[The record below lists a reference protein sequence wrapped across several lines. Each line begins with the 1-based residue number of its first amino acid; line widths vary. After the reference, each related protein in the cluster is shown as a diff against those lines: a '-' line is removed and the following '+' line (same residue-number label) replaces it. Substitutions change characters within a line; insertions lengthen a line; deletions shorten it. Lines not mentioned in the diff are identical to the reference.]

1 MTPRSRVYLVRAAD
15 LAWFLVCAVASSVWC
30 VTAASQLSATFD
42 EPIYLQRG
50 LEHWRTGSYSG
61 LLRLGTMPLP
71 VDIVT
76 LPLYLAEYWRGVPFD
91 LDNDFTR
98 LLPWARAGTLV
109 FWWLLLV
116 YGWLAGRELA
126 GPWGGRWAVAV
137 LACEPS
143 LLAHA
148 GLATTDLAL
157 TACVLALV
165 YHFRT
170 GRDAGWFPR
179 VGLPMFWLAA
189 AVLAKASGIVFGPL
203 CILAVEAERVIRMRA
218 TPPVLRTPYSVLRTQ
233 YVKFHRDLT
242 WIVGGGLLLV
252 FLYCGSDWKPEPS
265 FVDWAQRQPH
275 GRWVWLAEHLCIFS
289 NAGEGIVRQVK
300 HNLHGHGTYLLGRS
314 HPRALWYYFP
324 VVLTIKLS
332 LPVLLAPVL
341 LALARPRALFNW
353 ACVAAGALL
362 VFSLTCR
369 VQIGIRMLLPLVAL
383 AIVGLTAAA
392 VQAAQ
397 SLAPGW
403 RRNWLTASGAGCL
416 AWTVAAAVGVWPHG
430 LSYIN
435 PLWGGSDHGYT
446 LVSEANYDWGQ
457 GLKDLARWQTGA
469 GLSEL
474 DIWYFGSDPAYLKP
488 PLRHVPLHI
497 LPIQAPDDVRPY
509 VRGHYL
515 AVSTT
520 LLYGTTMTD
529 AHQRAMA
536 YLRGRRP
543 VARTR
548 TFLIYDFTGE

>member
-1 MTPRSRVYLVRAAD
+1 MQPRLPFTD
-15 LAWFLVCAVASSVWC
+15 ILWFLVCAVASSVWC
-30 VTAASQLSATFD
+30 VTAAGRLSATFD

-61 LLRLGTMPLP
+61 ILRLGTMPLP
-71 VDIVT
+71 VDVVT
-76 LPLYLAEYWRGVPFD
+76 LPLYLAERWRGVPFD
-91 LDNDFTR
+91 LEQDFAR
-98 LLPWARAGTLV
+98 ILPWARASTLF
-109 FWWLLLV
+109 FWWLLLT
-116 YGWLAGRELA
+116 YGWLAGRQLA
-126 GPWGGRWAVAV
+126 GVWGGRWAVAL

-170 GRDAGWFPR
+170 GREAGWLRR
-179 VGLPMFWLAA
+179 VGLPMFWFAA

-203 CILAVEAERVIRMRA
+203 CLVVVELERV
-218 TPPVLRTPYSVLRTQ
+218 LRLRQAEAPTQYSVLSTQ
-233 YVKFHRDLT
+233 YSALRRDLT
-242 WIVGGGLLLV
+242 LIMGGGMVLI
-252 FLYCGSDWKPEPS
+252 FLYCGCDWNPEPS
-265 FVDWAQRQPH
+265 FVAWAHRQPDDTT
-275 GRWVWLAEHLCIFS
+275 GRTMVWLAEHLRIFS
-289 NAGEGIVRQVK
+289 NAGEGIVRQIK
-300 HNLHGHGTYLLGRS
+300 HNLHGHGTYLLGHA

-332 LPVLLAPVL
+332 LPVVLAPVL
-341 LALARPRALFNW
+341 LALARPRALLNW
-353 ACVAAGALL
+353 ACGAAAALL
-362 VFSLTCR
+362 LFSLTCR

-392 VQAAQ
+392 VQAVQ
-397 SLAPGW
+397 SMEPGW
-403 RRNWLTASGAGCL
+403 RRNGLVIGGVGCL
-416 AWTVAAAVGVWPHG
+416 AGTVAAAVGDWPHG
-430 LSYIN
+430 LSYVN
-435 PLWGGSDHGYT
+435 PLWGGTDRGYA

-457 GLKDLARWQTGA
+457 GLKDLARWQKRA

-488 PLRHVPLHI
+488 PLRHLPLHV
-497 LPIQAPDDVRPY
+497 LPIETPDDVRPY
-509 VRGHYL
+509 VHGHYL

-520 LLYGTTMTD
+520 LLYGNTLTE

-536 YLRGRRP
+536 FLRARRP

-548 TFLIYDFTGE
+548 TFFIYDFTGE